1 MSQITRLAE
10 SRARPLRQAEMEDL
24 RAAIQSGRSH
34 LIEGRAVARGIL
46 IGLVLSFVIWT
57 MLLTALAA
65 LSR

>member
-1 MSQITRLAE
+1 
-10 SRARPLRQAEMEDL
+10 MEDL